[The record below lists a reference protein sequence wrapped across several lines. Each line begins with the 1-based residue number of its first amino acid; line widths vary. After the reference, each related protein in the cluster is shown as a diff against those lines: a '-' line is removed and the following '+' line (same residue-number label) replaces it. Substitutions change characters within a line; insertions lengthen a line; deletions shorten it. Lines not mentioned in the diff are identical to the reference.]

1 MLKLKISVIIKTMKF
16 AIRVIK
22 NQFHPLKVASNANI
36 KHGQYVL
43 VKTDKGE
50 EVFRV
55 FLVNSLIQK
64 IWEKHQPEPLS
75 VVRIMNDEDLETYK
89 EQKELE
95 VKAFYKCR
103 DLAQKRNL
111 VMKFT
116 QARYTFD
123 RKKITFY
130 YTAPERVDFRELLKD
145 LTQEFKRVRIDLRH
159 IGVRDE
165 TSILQGQGICGEDY
179 CCCRFLKKFEQVN
192 TKLARDQGIPITP
205 GKITGA
211 CGRLLCCLNY
221 EYKNYIDAAKT
232 LPPVGSGV
240 MTPDGVGKVFMV
252 NFLKKTA
259 NVKLEDGK
267 IKEYQK
273 NEIEMIDGEV
283 NIDIDIT
290 NNLAYQEEEIVDIKS
305 LEDDK
310 NSTTGNI

>member
-1 MLKLKISVIIKTMKF
+1 MKF
-16 AIRVIK
+16 AVRIIK
-22 NQFHPLKVASNANI
+22 NQFHPLKVPANANL
-36 KHGQYVL
+36 KQGQYVL

-55 FLVNSLIQK
+55 FLVNNEIQK
-64 IWEKHQPEPLS
+64 IWEKHQPEPFS
-75 VVRIMNDEDLETYK
+75 VVRIMTPEDMETYE
-89 EQKELE
+89 EQKKLE
-95 VKAFYKCR
+95 ISAFYKCR
-103 DLAQKRNL
+103 DLAMKRNL

-165 TSILQGQGICGEDY
+165 TSILQGLGVCGQDY

-192 TKLARDQGIPITP
+192 TKLAKDQGIPIAP

-221 EYKNYIDAAKT
+221 EYKTYIDAAKT

-240 MTPDGVGKVFMV
+240 MTPDGIGKVFMV
-252 NFLKKTA
+252 NFLKKSV

-267 IKEYQK
+267 TKEYK
-273 NEIEMIDGEV
+273 KCEIEMIDGEV
-283 NIDIDIT
+283 DIDIDIS
-290 NNLAYQEEEIVDIKS
+290 NNLDYQEDEVVDIKS
-305 LEDDK
+305 LNDDK
-310 NSTTGNI
+310 NSTTGNV

>member
-1 MLKLKISVIIKTMKF
+1 MKF
-16 AIRVIK
+16 AIRIIK

-50 EVFRV
+50 EVFQV
-55 FLVNSLIQK
+55 FLVNSEIQHQ
-64 IWEKHQPEPLS
+64 WEKFRPEPLS
-75 VVRIMNDEDLETYK
+75 VIRIMNDEDMKTYE

-103 DLAQKRNL
+103 DLAMKRNL

-165 TSILQGQGICGEDY
+165 TSILQGQGICGQDY
-179 CCCRFLKKFEQVN
+179 CCCKFLKKFEQVN
-192 TKLARDQGIPITP
+192 TKLAKDQGIPITP

-221 EYKNYIDAAKT
+221 EYKNYLDAART

-252 NFLKKTA
+252 NFLKKSV

-267 IKEYQK
+267 IKEYK
-273 NEIEMIDGEV
+273 KCEIEMIDGEV
-283 NIDIDIT
+283 NIDIDIS
-290 NNLAYQEEEIVDIKS
+290 NNLNYQEDEIVDIKS

-310 NSTTGNI
+310 NSSTGNI

>member
-1 MLKLKISVIIKTMKF
+1 MKF

-22 NQFHPLKVASNANI
+22 NQFHPLKVAQNANI

-43 VKTDKGE
+43 VKTEKGE
-50 EVFRV
+50 EVFQV
-55 FLVNSLIQK
+55 FLVNSEIQRL
-64 IWEKHQPEPLS
+64 WEKHKPEPLS
-75 VVRIMNDEDLETYK
+75 VVRIMTDEDMAVYE
-89 EQKELE
+89 EQKKLE
-95 VKAFYKCR
+95 VQAFYKCR
-103 DLAQKRNL
+103 DLAMKRNL
-111 VMKFT
+111 VMKFS

-165 TSILQGQGICGEDY
+165 TSILQGQGICGQDY
-179 CCCRFLKKFEQVN
+179 CCCKFLKKFEQVN
-192 TKLARDQGIPITP
+192 TKLAKDQGIPITP

-211 CGRLLCCLNY
+211 CGRLSCCLNY
-221 EYKNYIDAAKT
+221 EYKNYLDVART

-252 NFLKKTA
+252 NFLKKTVSA
-259 NVKLEDGK
+259 KLEDGK
-267 IKEYQK
+267 IKEYK
-273 NEIEMIDGEV
+273 KCEIEMIDGEV
-283 NIDIDIT
+283 NIDIDIS
-290 NNLAYQEEEIVDIKS
+290 NNLNYQEDEAVDIKA

-310 NSTTGNI
+310 NSSTGNI

>member
-1 MLKLKISVIIKTMKF
+1 MKF
-16 AIRVIK
+16 AVRIIK
-22 NQFHPLKVASNANI
+22 NQFHPLKVPANANL
-36 KHGQYVL
+36 KQGQYVL

-50 EVFRV
+50 EVFTV
-55 FLVNSLIQK
+55 FVVNSEIQK
-64 IWEKHQPEPLS
+64 IWEKHQPEPFS
-75 VVRIMNDEDLETYK
+75 VVRIMTDEDMKTYE
-89 EQKELE
+89 EQKKLE
-95 VKAFYKCR
+95 ISAFYRCR
-103 DLAQKRNL
+103 DLAMKRNL

-165 TSILQGQGICGEDY
+165 TSILQGLGVCGQDY

-192 TKLARDQGIPITP
+192 TKLAKDQGIPIAP

-221 EYKNYIDAAKT
+221 EYKTYIDAAKT

-240 MTPDGVGKVFMV
+240 MTPDGIGKVFMV
-252 NFLKKTA
+252 NFLKKSV

-267 IKEYQK
+267 TKEYK
-273 NEIEMIDGEV
+273 KCEIEMIDGDV
-283 NIDIDIT
+283 DIDIDIS
-290 NNLAYQEEEIVDIKS
+290 NNLDYQEDEVVDIKS
-305 LEDDK
+305 LNDDK
-310 NSTTGNI
+310 NSTTGNV

>member
-1 MLKLKISVIIKTMKF
+1 MKF

-22 NQFHPLKVASNANI
+22 NQFHPLKVADNANI
-36 KHGQYVL
+36 KHGAHVL
-43 VKTDKGE
+43 VRTDKGE

-55 FLVNSLIQK
+55 FLVNSEIQHL
-64 IWEKHQPEPLS
+64 WEKHKPEPLS
-75 VVRIMNDEDLETYK
+75 VVRIMNEEDMMLYE
-89 EQKELE
+89 EQKKLE
-95 VKAFYKCR
+95 AEAFYKCR
-103 DLAQKRNL
+103 HFALKRKL

-165 TSILQGQGICGEDY
+165 TSILQGQGICGQDY
-179 CCCRFLKKFEQVN
+179 CCCKFLKKFDPVN
-192 TKLARDQGIPITP
+192 TKLAKDQGIPITP

-221 EYKNYIDAAKT
+221 EYKNYLDAART

-240 MTPDGVGKVFMV
+240 MTPDGIGKVFMV
-252 NFLKKTA
+252 NFLKKSV

-267 IKEYQK
+267 IKEYK
-273 NEIEMIDGEV
+273 KCEIEMIDGDV
-283 NIDIDIT
+283 NIDIDI
-290 NNLAYQEEEIVDIKS
+290 NQNIQYQEDETVDIKS
-305 LEDDK
+305 LNDDK

>member
-1 MLKLKISVIIKTMKF
+1 MKF
-16 AIRVIK
+16 AVRTIK
-22 NQFHPLKVASNANI
+22 NQFHPLKVDDSANI
-36 KHGQYVL
+36 KQGEYVIAR
-43 VKTDKGE
+43 TDKGE

-55 FLVNSLIQK
+55 FIVNEQIQRL
-64 IWEKHQPEPLS
+64 WEKYQPEALS
-75 VVRIMNDEDLETYK
+75 VVRIMTPEDFKTYE

-103 DLAQKRNL
+103 DLALKRGL
-111 VMKFT
+111 VMKFS

-145 LTQEFKRVRIDLRH
+145 LTKEFPRVRIDLRH

-165 TSILQGQGICGEDY
+165 TSIVQGQGICGQDY

-192 TKLARDQGIPITP
+192 TKLAKDQGIPITP

-252 NFLKKTA
+252 NFLKKTV

-267 IKEYQK
+267 IKEYSK
-273 NEIEMIDGEV
+273 PDIEMIDGEV
-283 NIDIDIT
+283 NIDIDI
-290 NNLAYQEEEIVDIKS
+290 NNNMNYQEDEVVDIKS
-305 LEDDK
+305 LEDEK
-310 NSTTGNI
+310 NSSTGNI

>member
-1 MLKLKISVIIKTMKF
+1 MKF
-16 AIRVIK
+16 AIRIIK
-22 NQFHPLKVASNANI
+22 NQFHPLKVPQNANI
-36 KHGQYVL
+36 KHGQLVL
-43 VKTDKGE
+43 VRTDKGE
-50 EVFRV
+50 EVFQV
-55 FLVNSLIQK
+55 FLVNSCIQRQ
-64 IWEKHQPEPLS
+64 WEKHQPEALS
-75 VVRIMNDEDLETYK
+75 IIRILNDEDLKTYE

-165 TSILQGQGICGEDY
+165 TALLQGQGVCGQNY
-179 CCCRFLKKFEQVN
+179 CCCSFLKNFDFVS
-192 TKLARDQGIPITP
+192 TKLAKDQNIPLTP

-221 EYKNYIDAAKT
+221 EYSNYIEVARM
-232 LPPVGSGV
+232 LPPVGSGI
-240 MTPDGVGKVFMV
+240 MTPDGVAKVASIC
-252 NFLKKTA
+252 FLTQKVSA
-259 NVKLEDGK
+259 KLEDGK
-267 IKEYQK
+267 IKQYSK
-273 NEIEMIDGEV
+273 DEIEMIDQEV
-283 NIDIDIT
+283 NIEIDQSRNILNYADNDENIDIK
-290 NNLAYQEEEIVDIKS
+290 NLDN
-305 LEDDK
+305 DK
-310 NSTTGNI
+310 NSSTGNI

>member
-1 MLKLKISVIIKTMKF
+1 MKF
-16 AIRVIK
+16 AVRTIK
-22 NQFHPLKVASNANI
+22 NQFHPLKVDDSANI
-36 KHGQYVL
+36 KQGEYVIAR
-43 VKTDKGE
+43 TDKGE

-55 FLVNSLIQK
+55 FIVNEQIQHL
-64 IWEKHQPEPLS
+64 WEKYQPEALS
-75 VVRIMNDEDLETYK
+75 VVRIMTPEDFKTYE

-103 DLAQKRNL
+103 DLALKRGL
-111 VMKFT
+111 VMKFS

-145 LTQEFKRVRIDLRH
+145 LTKEFPRVRIDLRH

-165 TSILQGQGICGEDY
+165 TSIIQGQGICGQDY

-192 TKLARDQGIPITP
+192 TKLAKDQGIPITP

-221 EYKNYIDAAKT
+221 EYKNYIDAAKC

-252 NFLKKTA
+252 NFLKKTV

-267 IKEYQK
+267 IKEYSK
-273 NEIEMIDGEV
+273 PDIEMIDGEV
-283 NIDIDIT
+283 NIDIDI
-290 NNLAYQEEEIVDIKS
+290 NNNMNYQEDEVVDIKS
-305 LEDDK
+305 LEDEK
-310 NSTTGNI
+310 NSSTGNI

>member
-1 MLKLKISVIIKTMKF
+1 MKF
-16 AIRVIK
+16 AVRTIK
-22 NQFHPLKVASNANI
+22 NQFHPLKVDDSANI
-36 KHGQYVL
+36 KQGEYVIAR
-43 VKTDKGE
+43 TDKGE

-55 FLVNSLIQK
+55 FIVNEQIQRL
-64 IWEKHQPEPLS
+64 WEKYQPEALS
-75 VVRIMNDEDLETYK
+75 VVRIMTPEDFKTYE

-103 DLAQKRNL
+103 DLALKRGL
-111 VMKFT
+111 VMKFS

-145 LTQEFKRVRIDLRH
+145 LTKEFPRVRIDLRH

-165 TSILQGQGICGEDY
+165 TSIVQGQGICGQDY

-192 TKLARDQGIPITP
+192 TKLAKDQGIPITP

-221 EYKNYIDAAKT
+221 EYKNYIDAAKC

-252 NFLKKTA
+252 NFLKKTV

-267 IKEYQK
+267 IKEYSK
-273 NEIEMIDGEV
+273 PDIEMIDGEV
-283 NIDIDIT
+283 NIDIDI
-290 NNLAYQEEEIVDIKS
+290 NNNMNYQEDEVVDIKS
-305 LEDDK
+305 LEDEK
-310 NSTTGNI
+310 NSSTGNI

>member
-1 MLKLKISVIIKTMKF
+1 MKF
-16 AIRVIK
+16 AIRIIK
-22 NQFHPLKVASNANI
+22 NQFHPLKVPQNANI
-36 KHGQYVL
+36 KHGQLVL
-43 VKTDKGE
+43 VRTDKGE
-50 EVFRV
+50 EVFQV
-55 FLVNSLIQK
+55 FLVNSCIQRQ
-64 IWEKHQPEPLS
+64 WEKHQPEALS
-75 VVRIMNDEDLETYK
+75 IIRILNNEDLKTYE

-165 TSILQGQGICGEDY
+165 TSILQGQGICGQDY
-179 CCCRFLKKFEQVN
+179 CCCKFLKKFEQVN
-192 TKLARDQGIPITP
+192 TKLAKDQGIPITP

-240 MTPDGVGKVFMV
+240 MTPDGIGKVFMV
-252 NFLKKTA
+252 NFLKKSV

-273 NEIEMIDGEV
+273 NDIEMIDGEV
-283 NIDIDIT
+283 NIEIDIH
-290 NNLAYQEEEIVDIKS
+290 NNLNYQDEEIVDIKS

-310 NSTTGNI
+310 NSSTGNI

>member
-1 MLKLKISVIIKTMKF
+1 MKF

-22 NQFHPLKVASNANI
+22 NIFHPLKVAQNANI
-36 KHGQYVL
+36 KHGQLVL

-50 EVFRV
+50 EVFKV
-55 FLVNSLIQK
+55 FLVNSEIQK
-64 IWEKHQPEPLS
+64 FWEKHQPEPLS
-75 VVRIMNDEDLETYK
+75 VIRIMNDEDLKIYE
-89 EQKELE
+89 EQKQLE
-95 VKAFYKCR
+95 IEAFYKCR
-103 DLAQKRNL
+103 DLARKRNL
-111 VMKFT
+111 VMKFV

-165 TSILQGQGICGEDY
+165 TSILQGQGICGQDY
-179 CCCRFLKKFEQVN
+179 CCCKFLKKFEQVN
-192 TKLARDQGIPITP
+192 TKLAKDQGIPITP

-221 EYKNYIDAAKT
+221 EYKNYLDAAKT

-240 MTPDGVGKVFMV
+240 MTPEGVGRVFMV
-252 NFLKKTA
+252 NFLKKSV

-267 IKEYQK
+267 IKEYK
-273 NEIEMIDGEV
+273 KEDIEMIDGEV
-283 NIDIDIT
+283 NIDINID
-290 NNLAYQEEEIVDIKS
+290 NNLNYHEDEVVDMKDIKS
-305 LEDDK
+305 LNDDK
-310 NSTTGNI
+310 NSSTGNI

>member
-1 MLKLKISVIIKTMKF
+1 MKF
-16 AIRVIK
+16 AIRSIK
-22 NQFHPLKVASNANI
+22 NQFHPLKVSDNANI

-43 VKTDKGE
+43 VKTEKGE
-50 EVFRV
+50 EVFQV
-55 FLVNSLIQK
+55 FLVNSCIQNL
-64 IWEKHQPEPLS
+64 WEKHRPEALAI
-75 VVRIMNDEDLETYK
+75 VRIMTPEDMETYK

-103 DLAQKRNL
+103 DLAQKRGL

-165 TSILQGQGICGEDY
+165 TSILQGQGICGQDY
-179 CCCRFLKKFEQVN
+179 CCCKFLKKFEQVN
-192 TKLARDQGIPITP
+192 TKLAKDQGIPITP

-221 EYKNYIDAAKT
+221 EYKTYLDAAKT
-232 LPPVGSGV
+232 LPPVGSGI
-240 MTPDGVGKVFMV
+240 MTPDGIGKVFMV
-252 NFLKKTA
+252 NFLKKTVSA
-259 NVKLEDGK
+259 KLEDGK
-267 IKEYQK
+267 IKEYNK
-273 NEIEMIDGEV
+273 EEIEMIDGEV
-283 NIDIDIT
+283 NIDIDIN
-290 NNLAYQEEEIVDIKS
+290 NNLGYQEDEIVDIKS

-310 NSTTGNI
+310 NSSTGNI

>member
-1 MLKLKISVIIKTMKF
+1 MKF
-16 AIRVIK
+16 AIRMIK

-43 VKTDKGE
+43 VKTEKGE
-50 EVFRV
+50 EVFQV
-55 FLVNSLIQK
+55 FLVNCCIQK
-64 IWEKHQPEPLS
+64 LWEKYQPEPLS
-75 VVRIMNDEDLETYK
+75 VVRIMTQEDMKTYE

-95 VKAFYKCR
+95 IKAFYKCR
-103 DLAQKRNL
+103 DLANKRGL

-165 TSILQGQGICGEDY
+165 TSILQGQGICGQDY

-205 GKITGA
+205 GKITGG

-221 EYKNYIDAAKT
+221 EYKNYIDAAKS

-267 IKEYQK
+267 IKEYKK
-273 NEIEMIDGEV
+273 NELEMIDVEV
-283 NIDIDIT
+283 NIDIDIN
-290 NNLAYQEEEIVDIKS
+290 NNLNYQEDEIVDIKS

-310 NSTTGNI
+310 NSSTGNI

>member
-1 MLKLKISVIIKTMKF
+1 MKF

-22 NQFHPLKVASNANI
+22 NQFHPLKVSPNANI

-50 EVFRV
+50 EVFQV
-55 FLVNSLIQK
+55 FLVNPCIQR

-75 VVRIMNDEDLETYK
+75 VVRIMTDEDMETYK

-221 EYKNYIDAAKT
+221 EYKNYLEVAKT

-240 MTPDGVGKVFMV
+240 MTSDGVGKVFMV
-252 NFLKKTA
+252 NFLKKTVS
-259 NVKLEDGK
+259 VKLEDGK

-283 NIDIDIT
+283 NIDIDIN
-290 NNLAYQEEEIVDIKS
+290 NNLNYQEEEVVDIKS
-305 LEDDK
+305 LEDEK
-310 NSTTGNI
+310 NSSTGNI

>member
-1 MLKLKISVIIKTMKF
+1 MDNS
-16 AIRVIK
+16 
-22 NQFHPLKVASNANI
+22 ANI
-36 KHGQYVL
+36 KHGEYVI
-43 VKTDKGE
+43 VRTDKGE

-55 FLVNSLIQK
+55 FIVNEQIQRA
-64 IWEKHQPEPLS
+64 WEKHQPEALS
-75 VVRIMNDEDLETYK
+75 VVRIMTPDDMKTYD

-103 DLAQKRNL
+103 DLALKRGL

-145 LTQEFKRVRIDLRH
+145 LTREVPRVRIDLRH

-165 TSILQGQGICGEDY
+165 TSIIQGQGICGQDY

-192 TKLARDQGIPITP
+192 TKLAKDQGIPITP

-221 EYKNYIDAAKT
+221 EYK
-232 LPPVGSGV
+232 
-240 MTPDGVGKVFMV
+240 
-252 NFLKKTA
+252 
-259 NVKLEDGK
+259 
-267 IKEYQK
+267 
-273 NEIEMIDGEV
+273 
-283 NIDIDIT
+283 
-290 NNLAYQEEEIVDIKS
+290 
-305 LEDDK
+305 
-310 NSTTGNI
+310 